1 MSSAEETNVVTL
13 NKEKEDAIKMVI
25 IGLGL
30 KSCRNA
36 YRDTDAENAY
46 KQFISRD
53 LSYLSQ
59 YWEYIDEDIQIDIIR
74 EHKDFIFSLVKNLS

>member
-13 NKEKEDAIKMVI
+13 NKEKEDTIKMVI

-36 YRDTDAENAY
+36 YRDSDAEDAY
-46 KQFISRD
+46 NQFISRD
-53 LSYLSQ
+53 LAYLAQ

-74 EHKDFIFSLVKNLS
+74 KHKNYIFSLIKNLS